1 MFPKRFFGLGQ
12 VCLSETCFPGG
23 CFGNGMCD
31 NSPNSGD
38 LLPKEDSMKTR
49 FQRLEPL
56 KGTEQRVVSL
66 VRFAFVGL
74 ASVIAGCGSPDR
86 PEVIV
91 YTALDEP
98 FSQPVFDRFRERTGI
113 EVRAKFD
120 TESTKTVGL
129 TSAIIAERLRP
140 RCDLF
145 WNNEILNTLR
155 LQQKGI
161 LRSYESPAAEAYPDS
176 AKSPSG
182 AWYGFAARARVLI
195 VNTNL
200 VPDGSHPQSII
211 DLTDPQWRGQ
221 GGIAKPLFG
230 TTATHAACLFTAWSD
245 GEAKQ
250 FFRNL
255 RQNANIMSGNRQV
268 ARAVASGAIAFGL
281 TDTDD
286 AIVELEKGFPVAI
299 IFPDQREGEL
309 GTLFIPNTLALVK
322 DSPNPDTAERLVDYL
337 LSEEV
342 ERSLAEGASA
352 QVPLNPKVDQA
363 ARIETPQ
370 TIRAM
375 NVDFERAAANWDRA
389 RMFLVEQFTTTD

>member
-1 MFPKRFFGLGQ
+1 
-12 VCLSETCFPGG
+12 
-23 CFGNGMCD
+23 
-31 NSPNSGD
+31 
-38 LLPKEDSMKTR
+38 
-49 FQRLEPL
+49 
-56 KGTEQRVVSL
+56 
-66 VRFAFVGL
+66 
-74 ASVIAGCGSPDR
+74 
-86 PEVIV
+86 VIV

-161 LRSYESPAAEAYPDS
+161 LRSYQSPAAVAYPDS

-200 VPDGSHPQSII
+200 VPDGSRPQSII

-221 GGIAKPLFG
+221 VGIAKPLFG
-230 TTATHAACLFTAWSD
+230 TTASHAACLFTAWRD

-250 FFRNL
+250 FFRNV
-255 RQNANIMSGNRQV
+255 RENAKILSGNRQV

-299 IFPDQREGEL
+299 IYPDQREGEL

-322 DSPNPDTAERLVDYL
+322 DSPNQDAAESLVDYL

-342 ERSLAEGASA
+342 EQSLAEGASA

-375 NVDFERAAANWDRA
+375 NVDFEQAAANWDRA
-389 RMFLVEQFTTTD
+389 RTFLVEQFTATD

>member
-1 MFPKRFFGLGQ
+1 
-12 VCLSETCFPGG
+12 
-23 CFGNGMCD
+23 
-31 NSPNSGD
+31 
-38 LLPKEDSMKTR
+38 MKTR
-49 FQRLEPL
+49 FGSSERLNY
-56 KGTEQRVVSL
+56 TEKRFATL
-66 VRFAFVGL
+66 VRFAFFFGL
-74 ASVIAGCGSPDR
+74 ASVITGCGSPDR

-98 FSQPVFDRFRERTGI
+98 FSQPVFDRFTERTGV

-120 TESTKTVGL
+120 SESTKTVGL
-129 TSAIIAERLRP
+129 TSAIIAEHARP

-161 LRSYESPAAEAYPDS
+161 LRLYHSPAAAAYPES
-176 AKSPSG
+176 AKSSNG
-182 AWYGFAARARVLI
+182 AWHGFAARARVLI

-200 VPDGSHPQSII
+200 VPEGSHPQSIV
-211 DLTDPQWRGQ
+211 DLTDPQWHGQ
-221 GGIAKPLFG
+221 VGVAKPLFG
-230 TTATHAACLFTAWSD
+230 TTASHAACLFTAWGD
-245 GEAKQ
+245 EEAKR

-255 RQNANIMSGNRQV
+255 RKNAKIMSGNRQV
-268 ARAVASGAIAFGL
+268 ARAVASGVIAFGL

-286 AIVELEKGFPVAI
+286 AMVELEKGLPVAI
-299 IFPDQREGEL
+299 IYPDQREGEL

-322 DSPNPDTAERLVDYL
+322 DSPNPGTAERLVDYL
-337 LSEEV
+337 LSAEV

-352 QVPLNPKVDQA
+352 QIPLNPEVDQA

-375 NVDFERAAANWDRA
+375 NVDFEQAAANWDRA
-389 RMFLVEQFTTTD
+389 RAFLVEQFTASD